1 MKWKKL
7 SLKGISLK
15 TQETKEIELFGG
27 LEIPQEHIK
36 RSPKAESAPCF
47 LRTQLTNSHSW
58 DVLSEPARLGFWD
71 LDRQFSLRFLSSR
84 WHQDRRSLWGSFTQC
99 LGSTIETS
107 FLSIKQGRWSL
118 LEEDPRHLSGQR
130 PPVMEVGLPPAMVCW
145 VQALGSVQTQ
155 LTSMSASW
163 SGSSRFLDWFSR
175 DITSVSKLRT
185 NEEMD

>member
-47 LRTQLTNSHSW
+47 LRIQLTNSHSW
-58 DVLSEPARLGFWD
+58 DVLSELAGLGFWD

-118 LEEDPRHLSGQR
+118 LEEDPRHCLVSVLLWWRWVFLLLWSVGYKHW
-130 PPVMEVGLPPAMVCW
+130 EVSKPSLPQCLPPD
-145 VQALGSVQTQ
+145 QGPPD
-155 LTSMSASW
+155 
-163 SGSSRFLDWFSR
+163 F
-175 DITSVSKLRT
+175 
-185 NEEMD
+185 